1 MNNQV
6 TNKPKNSITSYLN
19 SQSMQG
25 YLSDVIGNNK
35 EKFVTNL
42 VSVTN
47 QNKTLQECTNMSL
60 VSGALVATT
69 LKLSLNSAFGYAYL
83 VPFKNKALTKEKGY
97 EVKEAQFQI
106 GYKGYIQLALRT
118 GEYSRLNA
126 VPIYKSQFMG
136 WNALTEDLQLNS
148 FDDFDN
154 DEIIG
159 YVAFFRL
166 KNGFEKTMFWSYDKM
181 LNHADTYSQA
191 FNKSIAVKIK
201 NNQINQADMWKYSSF
216 WYKDFDGMA
225 LKTMLRQL
233 LSKYGIMS
241 EEMEKAYEYDQS
253 VIVDSSPKY
262 VDNDIPIDAT
272 PKAFTMADIDE
283 SNQNLEV
290 SKDITTYYPKLL
302 KLGVVKADLNNFIK
316 VSKLTLDNIDMF
328 LVDVSGAAVAVE
340 NYYNSKIK

>member
-1 MNNQV
+1 
-6 TNKPKNSITSYLN
+6 
-19 SQSMQG
+19 
-25 YLSDVIGNNK
+25 
-35 EKFVTNL
+35 
-42 VSVTN
+42 
-47 QNKTLQECTNMSL
+47 
-60 VSGALVATT
+60 
-69 LKLSLNSAFGYAYL
+69 
-83 VPFKNKALTKEKGY
+83 
-97 EVKEAQFQI
+97 
-106 GYKGYIQLALRT
+106 
-118 GEYSRLNA
+118 
-126 VPIYKSQFMG
+126 
-136 WNALTEDLQLNS
+136 
-148 FDDFDN
+148 
-154 DEIIG
+154 
-159 YVAFFRL
+159 
-166 KNGFEKTMFWSYDKM
+166 
-181 LNHADTYSQA
+181 
-191 FNKSIAVKIK
+191 
-201 NNQINQADMWKYSSF
+201 MWKYSSF